1 MKNTLMLVAFFFILG
16 STVSIAQTAQPELR
30 EAEQVEQ
37 VEQKTTEVRKEINA
51 EKLPATA
58 LATLQSDKFEGWKVE
73 KAYKVKRGDRKVYEV
88 TLTNGVD
95 VVTALFDENGNL
107 LG

>member
-1 MKNTLMLVAFFFILG
+1 MKNIFMLVAFFFLLG

-30 EAEQVEQ
+30 KAEQVEQ
-37 VEQKTTEVRKEINA
+37 QKSEDRKEISA
-51 EKLPATA
+51 DKLPAAA
-58 LATLQSDKFEGWKVE
+58 LATLQSDQFEGWKVE